1 MSPEHK
7 KCTHLAQVAS
17 LQPPKLSQSVHREEC
32 TQCFDDQD
40 TSLGISVCLVCFN
53 GGCLSTERHHAQTH
67 WKKTG
72 HLFSIDVKRIRKEKD
87 EKSVSQRAEGSEPPL
102 KMTKLAILEEREED
116 KYDYLTSV
124 RCWDCDTFVTDES
137 SSKAYD
143 HHLQIPSLIS
153 SILTS
158 PSSARQSEVQAWEEE
173 ILPCEHT
180 LTLDQLPLSTQPIA
194 EAGHATC
201 SSCDLTSNLWL
212 CLTCG
217 SLGCG
222 RAQFGVTNGGNGH
235 GLAHYHATRHPVA
248 VKLGTIT
255 PEGNADIYCYLC
267 DDSKLDPSLSNHLAI
282 FGINLSAQT
291 KTELSVTEM
300 QIEHNLKY
308 DFSLTNEDGK
318 ALEPIH
324 GKGLTGLRNLGNSCY
339 MASVLQTI
347 FALPE
352 FKERYYALESEDHA
366 EICPEPLPADCVEC
380 QMRKIADGLLS
391 GRYTNPAPSHIN
403 ASSHAEVTD
412 PTIPAF
418 QQGLKPS
425 TFKTLVGRGHHE
437 FSTMKQQDSEE
448 FLEYLVSVLRRD
460 WKKRGGEDPTRIF
473 SYSTSQRLQCT
484 ECRKVRYRIDESD
497 VLSIAVP
504 AIEKGKDPQ
513 TGKTLYG
520 DVSLIQCIDSLLA
533 PEPLEDY
540 HCPSCRKPVVAA
552 KQTLVSSFPSV
563 LVIHAK
569 KFQLVNWVPAKLDIP
584 LVLPDEDVLEFTEK
598 HFGKGLQPDEEELP
612 EDEPAVQEASSPQ
625 FNENALAALQGMGFP
640 LIRCQKALL
649 ATGNTDNAEVAMEW
663 LFGHMEDPDID
674 EPIQPVTSSPMLGP
688 EPLAEQIS
696 MLSDMGFTS
705 AQAKK
710 ALRET
715 GNDMERAVDWLFNH
729 PDDIGD
735 DNTGPAPTPQETQP
749 KPLTSS
755 TSLPARYRLK
765 AFISHKGPSVHSGH
779 YVAHIRMHVF
789 ASSNGGK
796 EDVSMDLDSKEEER
810 WVLFNDEKVVK
821 ADEESVNE
829 LKKLAYLYI
838 FERI

>member
-1 MSPEHK
+1 MA
-7 KCTHLAQVAS
+7 CQV
-17 LQPPKLSQSVHREEC
+17 V
-32 TQCFDDQD
+32 F
-40 TSLGISVCLVCFN
+40 
-53 GGCLSTERHHAQTH
+53 
-67 WKKTG
+67 
-72 HLFSIDVKRIRKEKD
+72 
-87 EKSVSQRAEGSEPPL
+87 
-102 KMTKLAILEEREED
+102 ILI
-116 KYDYLTSV
+116 LII
-124 RCWDCDTFVTDES
+124 FVVVVQ
-137 SSKAYD
+137 AYD

-412 PTIPAF
+412 P
-418 QQGLKPS
+418 
-425 TFKTLVGRGHHE
+425 
-437 FSTMKQQDSEE
+437 
-448 FLEYLVSVLRRD
+448 
-460 WKKRGGEDPTRIF
+460 
-473 SYSTSQRLQCT
+473 
-484 ECRKVRYRIDESD
+484 
-497 VLSIAVP
+497 
-504 AIEKGKDPQ
+504 
-513 TGKTLYG
+513 
-520 DVSLIQCIDSLLA
+520 
-533 PEPLEDY
+533 
-540 HCPSCRKPVVAA
+540 
-552 KQTLVSSFPSV
+552 
-563 LVIHAK
+563 
-569 KFQLVNWVPAKLDIP
+569 
-584 LVLPDEDVLEFTEK
+584 
-598 HFGKGLQPDEEELP
+598 
-612 EDEPAVQEASSPQ
+612 
-625 FNENALAALQGMGFP
+625 
-640 LIRCQKALL
+640 
-649 ATGNTDNAEVAMEW
+649 
-663 LFGHMEDPDID
+663 
-674 EPIQPVTSSPMLGP
+674 
-688 EPLAEQIS
+688 
-696 MLSDMGFTS
+696 
-705 AQAKK
+705 
-710 ALRET
+710 
-715 GNDMERAVDWLFNH
+715 
-729 PDDIGD
+729 
-735 DNTGPAPTPQETQP
+735 
-749 KPLTSS
+749 
-755 TSLPARYRLK
+755 
-765 AFISHKGPSVHSGH
+765 SG
-779 YVAHIRMHVF
+779 
-789 ASSNGGK
+789 
-796 EDVSMDLDSKEEER
+796 
-810 WVLFNDEKVVK
+810 
-821 ADEESVNE
+821 
-829 LKKLAYLYI
+829 
-838 FERI
+838 

>member
-1 MSPEHK
+1 MSTGHE
-7 KCTHLAQVAS
+7 KCIHLTQVAS

-40 TSLGISVCLVCFN
+40 TAYGISVCLTCFN
-53 GGCLSTERHHAQTH
+53 GGCLSSERHHAQIH

-72 HLFSIDVKRIRKEKD
+72 HLFSVDVKRVRKEMN
-87 EKSVSQRAEGSEPPL
+87 EKSSGQRAEGSEPPL
-102 KMTKLAILEEREED
+102 KMTKLAILEEHDED
-116 KYDYLTSV
+116 KYDYMTSV
-124 RCWDCDTFVTDES
+124 RCWACDVLIGAND
-137 SSKAYD
+137 SSK
-143 HHLQIPSLIS
+143 IPSLIS
-153 SILTS
+153 SVLTS
-158 PSSARQSEVQAWEEE
+158 PSSARQSEVKAWEEE

-180 LTLDQLPLSTQPIA
+180 LTLDQLPLSAQPIA
-194 EAGHATC
+194 EAGAATC
-201 SSCDLTSNLWL
+201 SSCDLKSNLWL

-235 GLAHYHATRHPVA
+235 GLAHYHASGHSVA

-255 PEGNADIYCYLC
+255 PEGNADIYCYSC
-267 DDSKLDPSLSNHLAI
+267 DDSKLDPSLSTHLST

-291 KTELSVTEM
+291 KTELSITEM

-318 ALEPIH
+318 ALEPIY
-324 GKGLTGLRNLGNSCY
+324 GEGLTGLRNLGNSCY
-339 MASVLQTI
+339 MASVLQAI

-352 FKERYYALESEDHA
+352 FRERYYALASAQEQIHA
-366 EICPEPLPADCVEC
+366 ETCPEPLPADCVEC

-391 GRYTNPAPSHIN
+391 GRYAVPSPSHTTASSGNEATNPTTA
-403 ASSHAEVTD
+403 T
-412 PTIPAF
+412 F

-425 TFKTLVGRGHHE
+425 TFKSLIGKGHPE

-448 FLEYLVSVLRRD
+448 FLGYLVTVLRRD
-460 WKKRGGEDPTRIF
+460 WKKRGGDDPTRVF
-473 SYSTSQRLQCT
+473 LYTTSQRLQCIN
-484 ECRKVRYRIDESD
+484 CRKVRYRTDESD
-497 VLSIAVP
+497 VLSVAVP
-504 AIEKGKDPQ
+504 AIEKEKDSQ
-513 TGKTLYG
+513 TNKTLYQ
-520 DVSLIQCIDSLLA
+520 DVLLTQCIDSLLS

-540 HCPSCRKPVVAA
+540 HCPSCKMPVGAV
-552 KQTLVSSFPSV
+552 KQTLISSFPSV

-584 LVLPDEDVLEFTEK
+584 VILPDGDILEFSER
-598 HFGKGLQPDEEELP
+598 HFGKGLQPGEEELP
-612 EDEPAVQEASSPQ
+612 EDKPEASSPQ
-625 FNENALAALQGMGFP
+625 LPQFNEIALAQLQAMGFP

-649 ATGNTDNAEVAMEW
+649 AIGNTDNADAAMEW
-663 LFGHMEDPDID
+663 LFGHMDDPDID
-674 EPIQPVTSSPMLGP
+674 DPIQLTTNSASSAPGP
-688 EPLAEQIS
+688 SAEQIS

-715 GNDMERAVDWLFNH
+715 GNDIERAVEWLFSH
-729 PDDIGD
+729 PDDTGD
-735 DNTGPAPTPQETQP
+735 NDSGPISTTQQTQP
-749 KPLTSS
+749 KTLPGS
-755 TSLPARYRLK
+755 TVVPARYRLK

-779 YVAHIRMHVF
+779 YVAHIRMPVP
-789 ASSNGGK
+789 ASSEDDK
-796 EDVSMDLDSKEEER
+796 VDVSMAVDSKDDQ

-838 FERI
+838 FELV